1 MPKLVFKRREKK
13 FLITSAQ
20 FESIKQKILDYGMV
34 YDTYCKSGSVY
45 TIYNIYFDDDSSSVI
60 RRSIEKPKPKF
71 KEKFRIRS
79 YVVPEDKDDVF
90 LEIKRKVNGV
100 VVKRRARLTYA
111 QAKDFIYNGVRPQ
124 VEDYI
129 VNQVLN
135 EIEYYFKLNRV
146 KPAVYLSYER
156 IAFFGADDPDFRVTF
171 DRAIT
176 TRRTD
181 LKLSSGPYGEQLL
194 NPDEVLMEIKISNA
208 IPKWFAD
215 ILSEEGAFMT
225 SFSKYG
231 SEYLR
236 RRGHEF
242 LHIRDRAGHT
252 AGPAN
257 IHRG

>member
-13 FLITSAQ
+13 FLLTAEQ
-20 FESIKQKILDYGMV
+20 FESIKSKIIDYGMV
-34 YDTYCKSGSVY
+34 YDAYCKNGRVY
-45 TIYNIYFDDDSSSVI
+45 AIYNIYFDDESSSVI
-60 RRSIEKPKPKF
+60 RRSSEKPKPKF
-71 KEKFRIRS
+71 KEKFRMRS
-79 YVVPEDKDDVF
+79 YVIPKDEDDVF
-90 LEIKRKVNGV
+90 LEIKRKVTGV
-100 VVKRRARLTYA
+100 VVKRRVRLSYA
-111 QAKDFIYNGVRPQ
+111 QAKNFIYNGVRPGTD
-124 VEDYI
+124 DYL

-135 EIEYYFKLNRV
+135 EIEYYFKLNKV

-194 NPDEVLMEIKISNA
+194 KPGEVLMEIKISGA

-215 ILSEEGAFMT
+215 ILSEEKIYMT

-231 SEYLR
+231 NEYSR

-242 LHIRDRAGHT
+242 THICDRT
-252 AGPAN
+252 
-257 IHRG
+257 IITKE